1 MTRVKLLT
9 VAACAALT
17 LVGTVQTQ
25 AAQPAG
31 SAQGTQQALIDP
43 NVATEKELATVPH
56 VTPVIAKAIVAK
68 RPFATVTDLDAVLK
82 QHKLTPEQLADVHQK
97 MFVRLDL
104 NTATDEEILA
114 IPGIGK
120 RMLHEFKEYRPYKS
134 IEQFRK
140 EIGKY
145 IDKDK
150 REAELAR
157 LERYVII
164 K

>member
-1 MTRVKLLT
+1 MGRVRFG
-9 VAACAALT
+9 AAL
-17 LVGTVQTQ
+17 
-25 AAQPAG
+25 AAAIVVLG
-31 SAQGTQQALIDP
+31 SIVSAQTPSSSSASQALVDP
-43 NVATEKELATVPH
+43 NTASEKELASVPH
-56 VTPVIAKAIVAK
+56 ITPAIAKAIAGK
-68 RPFATVTDLDAVLK
+68 RPFATVVELDNVLK
-82 QHKLTPEQLADVHQK
+82 AQKLTPEQIAEVHGK
-97 MFVRLDL
+97 MFVRLNL
-104 NTATDEEILA
+104 NSASDEEILA

-134 IEQFRK
+134 MEQFRR

-157 LERYVII
+157 LERYVMI